1 MDLKQINKLSRD
13 FRTNSSRLLSTKFG
27 SEQQDLS
34 RFLLFTENSPLIM
47 KYINECTQE
56 TINFEA
62 LLGNKGWNDKLE
74 LPLDSKEEVSY
85 IYQLLKYIE
94 TNKAYTNVSM
104 GYGTGKKYQNHI
116 DAFNHEVTVHLVNHI
131 REYLEDITF
140 GIAPVALE
148 IVEEEQQPKIF
159 ISYCWDDTVF
169 ADLIDND
176 FKDMGYTLT
185 RDIRGLKF
193 KDSIKSFMH
202 SIGKHDFVISIISD
216 NYLKSVNCMYEISE
230 VMRLREYKEKMLLV
244 ILKDSDVNFLPSE
257 SAVPSQIAANVY
269 SLEEQIKYITYWENK
284 EAEYLEMISKI
295 TQETSKI
302 QPLQELKRIKNISS
316 NISEFLSDISDWNNT
331 NLSELK
337 KSDYVA
343 FIKEINSSIK

>member
-27 SEQQDLS
+27 SEQQDLL
-34 RFLLFTENSPLIM
+34 RFLLFIENSPLIM
-47 KYINECTQE
+47 EYINECTRG
-56 TINFEA
+56 TVNFESI
-62 LLGNKGWNDKLE
+62 LNNKDWNNKLE

-94 TNKAYTNVSM
+94 INNLYIDVSM
-104 GYGTGKKYQNHI
+104 GYGSGKKYQDHI
-116 DAFNHEVTVHLVNHI
+116 DAFNHQVTVHLVNHI
-131 REYLEDITF
+131 REYLEDIII
-140 GIAPVALE
+140 GIAPVSLE
-148 IVEEEQQPKIF
+148 IVEEEQPKIF
-159 ISYCWDDTVF
+159 ISYCWEDAVF

-176 FKDMGYTLT
+176 FKDMGHTLT

-230 VMRLREYKEKMLLV
+230 VMRLREYKGKMLLV
-244 ILKDSDVNFLPSE
+244 ILKDSDVSFLPSE
-257 SAVPSQIAANVY
+257 SDVPSQIAANVY
-269 SLEEQIKYITYWENK
+269 SLEEQINYITYWENK
-284 EAEYLEMISKI
+284 EAAYAEMISKI

-316 NISEFLSDISDWNNT
+316 TVSEFLSDISDWNNT

-337 KSDYVA
+337 KSNYGA
-343 FIKEINSSIK
+343 FIEEINSSIR